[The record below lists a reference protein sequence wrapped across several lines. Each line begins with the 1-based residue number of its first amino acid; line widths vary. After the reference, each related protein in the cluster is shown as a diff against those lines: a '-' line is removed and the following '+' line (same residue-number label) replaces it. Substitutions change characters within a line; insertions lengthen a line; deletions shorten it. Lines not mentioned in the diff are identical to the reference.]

1 MIKVNIITGYVGS
14 GKTTAI
20 QNLLEKKPIAEKW
33 VVFVNQ
39 FRKINFDYAL
49 LTHVKII
56 KTDTEVIACVSEW
69 LNNLDLN
76 KLIVQI
82 QPIRVLIE
90 LAGHES
96 PEQILALF
104 NTPKY
109 YNLFDLRAVL
119 CLLDARQLNK
129 ALNITNENF
138 CKQIATAD
146 IIIWNKSDRY
156 QQSDYQLLINWQYTD
171 SKLRP
176 RIVTS
181 QGKLALPV
189 LDLVT
194 TPYISN
200 DLFSSAPFY

>member
-20 QNLLEKKPIAEKW
+20 QNLLENKPITEKW

-39 FRKINFDYAL
+39 FSKITIEDGL

-56 KTDTEVIACVSEW
+56 KADTEAIACVCEW
-69 LNNLDLN
+69 LNDFDLN
-76 KLIVQI
+76 QLIGQI
-82 QPIRVLIE
+82 QPVRLLIE
-90 LAGHES
+90 LAGHEN
-96 PEQILALF
+96 PEQILALL
-104 NTPKY
+104 NAPKY
-109 YNLFDLRAVL
+109 YNLFDFRAIL

-129 ALNITNENF
+129 ANNITNDNF
-138 CKQIATAD
+138 RKQIAIAD

-156 QQSDYQLLINWQYTD
+156 QQSDYQSLINWQHCD

-181 QGKLALPV
+181 QGKFSLPV
-189 LDLVT
+189 LDLIPIT
-194 TPYISN
+194 YNSN
-200 DLFSSAPFY
+200 DFLSSA

>member
-20 QNLLEKKPIAEKW
+20 QNLLENKPITEKW

-39 FRKINFDYAL
+39 FSKITIEDGL

-56 KTDTEVIACVSEW
+56 KADTEAIACVCEW
-69 LNNLDLN
+69 LNDFDLN
-76 KLIVQI
+76 KLIGQI
-82 QPIRVLIE
+82 QPVRLLIE
-90 LAGHES
+90 LAGHEN
-96 PEQILALF
+96 PEQILALL
-104 NTPKY
+104 NAPKY
-109 YNLFDLRAVL
+109 YNLFDFRAIL

-129 ALNITNENF
+129 ANNITNDNF
-138 CKQIATAD
+138 RKQIAIAD

-156 QQSDYQLLINWQYTD
+156 QQSDYQSLINWQHCD

-181 QGKLALPV
+181 QGKFSLPV
-189 LDLVT
+189 LDLIPIT
-194 TPYISN
+194 YNSN
-200 DLFSSAPFY
+200 DFLSSA